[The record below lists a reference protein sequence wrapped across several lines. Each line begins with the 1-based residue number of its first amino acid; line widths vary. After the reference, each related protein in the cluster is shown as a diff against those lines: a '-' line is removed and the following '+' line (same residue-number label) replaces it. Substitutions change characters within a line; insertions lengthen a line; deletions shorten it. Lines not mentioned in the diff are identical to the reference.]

1 MKCLRKINWFLCGNF
16 TNMKLNIAFFVI
28 FTVLYSCK
36 KNGKI
41 LNSEKQKNYDIVNTE
56 KPDYTTFKKSI
67 ILKKAKLKEKSF
79 KEKSNFLYRLVNDEI
94 YPYWKGTSWDFNG
107 TTQKPQDGAIACGYF
122 ITNTLTDLGFK
133 IERTKLAQ
141 AVSSKMINELCVD
154 VERFSTIENLEKYL
168 KTQPNNSVFIV
179 GLDFHTGYILKDST
193 ENYFLHSNYI
203 DRKGVMKEK
212 IKESSALNSSKS
224 FMIGN
229 LSNNKKLIEN
239 WINNK

>member
-1 MKCLRKINWFLCGNF
+1 MKYRFTFLLVLS
-16 TNMKLNIAFFVI
+16 MFF
-28 FTVLYSCK
+28 SCK
-36 KNGKI
+36 KGEKLLQNDQENVGSTEKI
-41 LNSEKQKNYDIVNTE
+41 EKQ
-56 KPDYTTFKKSI
+56 DYTTFKNSIALSKSN
-67 ILKKAKLKEKSF
+67 LKAKSF
-79 KEKSNFLYRLVNDEI
+79 QEKSNFLYKLVNNEI
-94 YPYWKGTSWDFNG
+94 YPYWKGTGWDFNG

-154 VERFSTIENLEKYL
+154 VDRFSTIENLEKYL
-168 KTQPNNSVFIV
+168 NSQPNNSVFIV

-193 ENYFLHSNYI
+193 GNYFLHSNYI

-212 IKESSALNSSKS
+212 IKESAALNSSKS

-239 WINNK
+239 WINN